1 MIPPAARVHSPTR
14 GLLSLSHRTQLIVVT
29 AVAAAGIGWLAAS
42 LPPEGFYSGDSGLK
56 LIAARSAIDH
66 PRRPVELDLPISG
79 GKPMPYVDPMVEL
92 HEGHGDV
99 LQSPLFPVISAPVIA
114 VFGLRGAYVLPA
126 IAFVALLPL
135 LDVIRRHA
143 TPDSSFALL
152 AWIGIAANPL
162 FFYSLEFWEHSVAV
176 AFIAASVAAAFIGGR
191 LTPGTGEDHRWGP
204 ALAGPTAAW
213 WLVGSGA
220 LAGFAALLRPEAVWF
235 VVGLGLIVGVSNDA
249 ARTFQVRE
257 QTIAFGCGV
266 ATAII
271 PFAIANLVHTG
282 TLLGP
287 HASANLDPLT
297 HGYLAARWQ
306 RLDAWLWPHS
316 LLAFAG
322 LLLVAAA
329 WLGGLFEVDLRVRQL
344 VALAGAVTIA
354 AAAAE
359 RLLPR
364 DSFWQGFPLSLL
376 ALVPTAPL
384 PSSARRLYVIALVTL
399 VGIVLTATHD
409 GGAQWGARLLLVSAP
424 PLMVLA
430 ARGATQ
436 AVGVGRWRVARVA
449 LVLLTLIAGLA
460 TSRSAY
466 QELRS
471 TKREYARLVQ
481 TTASLTAPGD
491 IIVTNVWWFDQI
503 AASLYGSRVFLYT
516 ADRASATSA
525 LADLST
531 TNVHRLALV
540 WASDADSSPDDVV
553 QGSCFHIVDI
563 HEAREHRLRLAS
575 ARCGT
580 E

>member
-1 MIPPAARVHSPTR
+1 
-14 GLLSLSHRTQLIVVT
+14 
-29 AVAAAGIGWLAAS
+29 
-42 LPPEGFYSGDSGLK
+42 
-56 LIAARSAIDH
+56 
-66 PRRPVELDLPISG
+66 
-79 GKPMPYVDPMVEL
+79 MPYVDPMVEL

-99 LQSPLFPVISAPVIA
+99 LQSPLFPVISAPAIA
-114 VFGLRGAYVLPA
+114 ALGLRGAYVLPA

-191 LTPGTGEDHRWGP
+191 LTSGTGEDHRWGP

-220 LAGFAALLRPEAVWF
+220 LAGFAALLRPEAVRV
-235 VVGLGLIVGVSNDA
+235 VVGLGLILGFSKNA
-249 ARTFQVRE
+249 A
-257 QTIAFGCGV
+257 IAFGCGV
-266 ATAII
+266 ATVII
-271 PFAIANLVHTG
+271 PFAIANLAHTG
-282 TLLGP
+282 TLLGS

-297 HGYLAARWQ
+297 HDYLAARWQ

-329 WLGGLFEVDLRVRQL
+329 WLGGLFEVDFSVRQL

-364 DSFWQGFPLSLL
+364 DSFWQAFPLSLL

-409 GGAQWGARLLLVSAP
+409 GGAQWGARLLLVTAP

-436 AVGVGRWRVARVA
+436 AVGVGRWRAARVA
-449 LVLLTLIAGLA
+449 LVLLALTAGLT

-491 IIVTNVWWFDQI
+491 VIVTNVWWFDQI

-516 ADRASATSA
+516 ADGASASSV
-525 LADLST
+525 LDDLSRA
-531 TNVHRLALV
+531 NVHRLELA
-540 WASDADSSPDDVV
+540 WTSDADTALDDVV
-553 QGSCFHIVDI
+553 RGSCFRIVGVRDVP
-563 HEAREHRLRLAS
+563 EHGLRLAS
-575 ARCGT
+575 ALCGA

>member
-1 MIPPAARVHSPTR
+1 
-14 GLLSLSHRTQLIVVT
+14 
-29 AVAAAGIGWLAAS
+29 
-42 LPPEGFYSGDSGLK
+42 
-56 LIAARSAIDH
+56 
-66 PRRPVELDLPISG
+66 
-79 GKPMPYVDPMVEL
+79 MPYVDPMVEL

-99 LQSPLFPVISAPVIA
+99 LQSPLFPVISAPAIA
-114 VFGLRGAYVLPA
+114 ALGLRGAYVLPV

-143 TPDSSFALL
+143 TPDSSFTLL

-176 AFIAASVAAAFIGGR
+176 AFIAASLAAAFIGGR
-191 LTPGTGEDHRWGP
+191 LTSGTSEDHRWGPASSPGTGEDHRWGPALSPGTGEDHRWGP

-213 WLVGSGA
+213 WLIGSGA
-220 LAGFAALLRPEAVWF
+220 LAVFAALLRPEAVWF
-235 VVGLGLIVGVSNDA
+235 VVGLGLILGFSKNA
-249 ARTFQVRE
+249 ARTFQVRK

-266 ATAII
+266 ATVII

-297 HGYLAARWQ
+297 HDYLAARWQ

-329 WLGGLFEVDLRVRQL
+329 WLGGLFEVDLSVRQL

-364 DSFWQGFPLSLL
+364 DSFWQAFPLSLL

-409 GGAQWGARLLLVSAP
+409 GGAQWGARLLLVTAP

-436 AVGVGRWRVARVA
+436 AVGVGRWRAARVA

-481 TTASLTAPGD
+481 STASLTAPGD

-525 LADLST
+525 LTDLST
-531 TNVHRLALV
+531 GNVHRLALV
-540 WASDADSSPDDVV
+540 WASDADSSLDDVV

>member
-1 MIPPAARVHSPTR
+1 
-14 GLLSLSHRTQLIVVT
+14 LSLSHRTQLIVVT

-42 LPPEGFYSGDSGLK
+42 LPPDGFYSGDSGLK
-56 LIAARSAIDH
+56 LIAARSAINH

-99 LQSPLFPVISAPVIA
+99 LQSPLFPVISAPAIA
-114 VFGLRGAYVLPA
+114 ALGLRGAYVLPA

-143 TPDSSFALL
+143 TPDSSFAVL
-152 AWIGIAANPL
+152 AWITIAASPL
-162 FFYSLEFWEHSVAV
+162 FFYSLEFWEHSIAV
-176 AFIAASVAAAFIGGR
+176 ALIAASMAAAFM
-191 LTPGTGEDHRWGP
+191 DHRWGP
-204 ALAGPTAAW
+204 ALAGPTIAW
-213 WLVGSGA
+213 SLVASGA

-266 ATAII
+266 ATVII
-271 PFAIANLVHTG
+271 PFAIANLMHTG

-287 HASANLDPLT
+287 HASANLEPLT
-297 HGYLAARWQ
+297 HDYLAARWQ

-344 VALAGAVTIA
+344 VALTGAVTIA

-364 DSFWQGFPLSLL
+364 DSFWQAFPLSLL

-409 GGAQWGARLLLVSAP
+409 GGAQWGARLLLATAP

-430 ARGATQ
+430 ARSATQ

-531 TNVHRLALV
+531 ANVHRLALV
-540 WASDADSSPDDVV
+540 WASDADSSLDDVV

>member
-1 MIPPAARVHSPTR
+1 
-14 GLLSLSHRTQLIVVT
+14 
-29 AVAAAGIGWLAAS
+29 
-42 LPPEGFYSGDSGLK
+42 
-56 LIAARSAIDH
+56 
-66 PRRPVELDLPISG
+66 
-79 GKPMPYVDPMVEL
+79 MPYVDPMVEL

-99 LQSPLFPVISAPVIA
+99 LQSPLFPVISAPAIA
-114 VFGLRGAYVLPA
+114 ALGLRGAYVLPV

-143 TPDSSFALL
+143 TPDSSFTLL

-191 LTPGTGEDHRWGP
+191 LTSGTGEDHRWGP
-204 ALAGPTAAW
+204 ALSPRTGENHRWGPASAGPTAAW
-213 WLVGSGA
+213 WLLGSGA

-235 VVGLGLIVGVSNDA
+235 VVGLGLILGFSKNAACRSKDA
-249 ARTFQVRE
+249 ARTLQVRE

-266 ATAII
+266 AMVII
-271 PFAIANLVHTG
+271 PFTIANLVHTG

-297 HGYLAARWQ
+297 HDYLAARWQ

-329 WLGGLFEVDLRVRQL
+329 WLGGLFEVDLSVRQL

-364 DSFWQGFPLSLL
+364 DSFWQAFPLSLL

-384 PSSARRLYVIALVTL
+384 PSTARRLYVIALVTL

-409 GGAQWGARLLLVSAP
+409 GGAQWGARLLLATAP

-430 ARGATQ
+430 AHGATQ
-436 AVGVGRWRVARVA
+436 AVGVGRSRAGRVARVVPPW
-449 LVLLTLIAGLA
+449 LAGLA

-481 TTASLTAPGD
+481 STASLTAPGD

-516 ADRASATSA
+516 ADRGSATSA

-531 TNVHRLALV
+531 ANVHRLALV

>member
-1 MIPPAARVHSPTR
+1 M
-14 GLLSLSHRTQLIVVT
+14 T

-66 PRRPVELDLPISG
+66 PSRPVEFDLPISG

-92 HEGHGDV
+92 HEGHGDI
-99 LQSPLFPVISAPVIA
+99 LQSPLFPVISAPAIA
-114 VFGLRGAYVLPA
+114 AFGLRGAYLLPA

-162 FFYSLEFWEHSVAV
+162 FFYSLEFWEHSIAV
-176 AFIAASVAAAFIGGR
+176 ALIAASMASAFLGER
-191 LTPGTGEDHRWGP
+191 LAPGADEDARRGP
-204 ALAGPTAAW
+204 AFAEPTIGW
-213 WLVGSGA
+213 WLVASGA
-220 LAGFAALLRPEAVWF
+220 LAGFAALLRPEAMWF
-235 VVGLGLIVGVSNDA
+235 VVGLGLVLGFSKDA
-249 ARTFQVRE
+249 ARTFQVRN
-257 QTIAFGCGV
+257 QMISFGSGV
-266 ATAII
+266 ATVIL

-282 TLLGP
+282 TLLGA
-287 HASANLDPLT
+287 HASANLAPLI
-297 HGYLAARWQ
+297 HDYLAARWQ

-316 LLAFAG
+316 LPAFAG

-329 WLGGLFEVDLRVRQL
+329 WLGRFFEVDLRVRQL
-344 VALAGAVTIA
+344 VALAGAVAIA

-364 DSFWQGFPLSLL
+364 DSFWQAFPLSLL
-376 ALVPTAPL
+376 ALVPTGPL
-384 PSSARRLYVIALVTL
+384 PSSTRRMYATALVT
-399 VGIVLTATHD
+399 VAGIVLTATHD
-409 GGAQWGARLLLVSAP
+409 GGAQWGARLLLVTAP

-436 AVGVGRWRVARVA
+436 AMGAGRWQVARVA
-449 LVLLTLIAGLA
+449 LVLFTLIAGLA

-471 TKREYARLVQ
+471 TKRAYARLVQ

-491 IIVTNVWWFDQI
+491 VIVTNVWWFDQI

-531 TNVHRLALV
+531 AHVHRLALV
-540 WASDADSSPDDVV
+540 WAADADSSLDDVV
-553 QGSCFHIVDI
+553 HGSCFHIVGI
-563 HEAREHRLRLAS
+563 REAPEHRLRLVS
-575 ARCGT
+575 ALCGT